1 MITIFKRIKKE
12 LTCGVICLIL
22 VKYCVRCIRKGEGG
36 DVLVNKG
43 GGEGDKTICPSYK
56 VSSLSVLKVLKP

>member
-43 GGEGDKTICPSYK
+43 GGARGTKQYVPLIK
-56 VSSLSVLKVLKP
+56 FHL